1 MFLETMKFTAKTLL
15 RKPVRSLLTILQVSL
30 GIAAIA
36 LVLNIIMQPDATA
49 DGLPFVGADE
59 QLIQVYNGTE
69 FEDESGVRTIGMTS
83 IFTPEDIQAVRA
95 IEGIVSIPLKR
106 DDPRDTIELN
116 GLVYQTSGLRSV
128 NKDLMD
134 LADLKVIEGTVFTSM
149 DYENQSRTLVISQ
162 QAAKALFGD
171 ESPIGKKLAFTMSMP
186 MGMAA
191 STRTFNSSR
200 FDGIREEFE
209 VIGVVDISPGEG
221 MPSNIRPEHFMA
233 PLGEASA
240 ESADSQAEPG
250 IGGAIIF
257 AGPAAGMSVQAG
269 PMAGGTSIQAG
280 PMLSGL
286 SIQAGPMTGSMEVLV
301 APLTDG
307 TDSEAG
313 PTTGD
318 TGSQSEPLTGSTSP
332 QPGPMT
338 GGASPQPGPMTGGT
352 SLQAGPMAGGASPQ
366 AGPMADGTSVQGGP
380 MVFGTAPQAGPVTG
394 GAGPQTGSV
403 TSGTSAQ
410 TGPAT
415 SSTNVQT
422 PRAWIRSSL
431 FAEFTM
437 VVKKSALDH
446 VKRSMEE
453 ILAARHGSRLSLRF
467 TEPYIPSTS
476 GVDKTFGMFLGGFA
490 LVGLI
495 VSSIGIL
502 SIMMVSVVERTREIG
517 LRREIGA
524 SRSAVVF
531 EIVTEAG
538 LLAAAGAI
546 IGLVAASFCAEPL
559 ARLMQTSSAVGPQ
572 EDLMRIGLAPA
583 AVSVLISVAIG
594 LLAGLYPAI
603 QAARR
608 PPVDA
613 LRELTP

>member
-1 MFLETMKFTAKTLL
+1 MFLETIKFTAKTLL
-15 RKPVRSLLTILQVSL
+15 RKPVRSLLTIFQVSL
-30 GIAAIA
+30 GIAAVA

-59 QLIQVYNGTE
+59 QLIHVYNGTE
-69 FEDESGVRTIGMTS
+69 SEDERGMRTIGMTS

-95 IEGIVSIPLKR
+95 IDGVVSIPLKQSDAR
-106 DDPRDTIELN
+106 DSIELN
-116 GLVYQTSGLRSV
+116 GLLYLTSGLIPV

-134 LADLKVIEGTVFTSM
+134 LANPKIIEGTVFTSM

-171 ESPIGKKLAFTMSMP
+171 ESPIGKKLAFTMSTP
-186 MGMAA
+186 MGIAA
-191 STRTFNSSR
+191 ATTTSNSSSR
-200 FDGIREEFE
+200 FEGIREEFE
-209 VIGVVDISPGEG
+209 VIGVVDISSGAD
-221 MPSNIRPEHFMA
+221 MPFNMRPEHFMA
-233 PLGEASA
+233 PLGEARA
-240 ESADSQAEPG
+240 ESMDAQVGPAV
-250 IGGAIIF
+250 GGATTM
-257 AGPAAGMSVQAG
+257 AGPMVGSMSVQAG
-269 PMAGGTSIQAG
+269 PITGGPITSGPSVQIGSVISGPAIQAG
-280 PMLSGL
+280 SV
-286 SIQAGPMTGSMEVLV
+286 SGSMEVLMV
-301 APLTDG
+301 PMTGD

-313 PTTGD
+313 PSAD
-318 TGSQSEPLTGSTSP
+318 
-332 QPGPMT
+332 
-338 GGASPQPGPMTGGT
+338 GASVQAGPMTGGT
-352 SLQAGPMAGGASPQ
+352 SPQ
-366 AGPMADGTSVQGGP
+366 AAPVTGGTSVQ
-380 MVFGTAPQAGPVTG
+380 AGPER
-394 GAGPQTGSV
+394 
-403 TSGTSAQ
+403 
-410 TGPAT
+410 

-422 PRAWIRSSL
+422 PRAWIRTSL
-431 FAEFTM
+431 FSEFTM

-453 ILAARHGSRLSLRF
+453 VLAARHGSQLSLQF

-531 EIVTEAG
+531 EIVAEAG
-538 LLAAAGAI
+538 LLAAAGAF
-546 IGLVAASFCAEPL
+546 IGLIAAWFCAEPL
-559 ARLMQTSSAVGPQ
+559 AGLMSVSSAVEPR
-572 EDLMRIGLAPA
+572 ESLKRIGLAPA
-583 AVSVLISVAIG
+583 AASVLISVAIG

-613 LRELTP
+613 LRELNS